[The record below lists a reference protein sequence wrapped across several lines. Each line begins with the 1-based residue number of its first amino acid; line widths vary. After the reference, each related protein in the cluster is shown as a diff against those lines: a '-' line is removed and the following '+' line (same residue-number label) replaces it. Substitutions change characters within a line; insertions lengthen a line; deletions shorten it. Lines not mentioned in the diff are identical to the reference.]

1 MGAALTIIGWVILI
15 IGWVCLI
22 KAGRLTANNKDN
34 LVICEQ
40 EVKADELSKFGGSL
54 CFLAFI
60 VFMCNLIFVL

>member
-22 KAGRLTANNKDN
+22 KAGRLTANNEDN

-40 EVKADELSKFGGSL
+40 EAKADELSKFGGSL

>member
-1 MGAALTIIGWVILI
+1 MGTTLTIIGWVILI
-15 IGWVCLI
+15 IGWACLI
-22 KAGRLTANNKDN
+22 KAGRLTANNEDK

-40 EVKADELSKFGGSL
+40 EVKADELRNFGCIL